1 MPSEDLNIIDE
12 IDNNKKKKHLQ
23 ADLSDAKFE
32 GEILIGNQEEG
43 NSVFVGTRRL
53 QKNYTNWKSV
63 STIAHLKK
71 KYGKYL
77 PTEEKR
83 TKWMDVAFSKWAKGL
98 FWKSWFASHPYRM
111 CSKIPSKHEYSR
123 IKSRYVLLMIRRN
136 L

>member
-12 IDNNKKKKHLQ
+12 IDNNKKKHLQ

-63 STIAHLKK
+63 STIAQLKK
-71 KYGKYL
+71 KMENIYPLKKKESNGWMWHFRNGQKVYFEKADLQAIHTECVVRFL
-77 PTEEKR
+77 PSTSIQESNPG
-83 TKWMDVAFSKWAKGL
+83 MF
-98 FWKSWFASHPYRM
+98 
-111 CSKIPSKHEYSR
+111 C
-123 IKSRYVLLMIRRN
+123 
-136 L
+136 

>member
-53 QKNYTNWKSV
+53 QKNYTN
-63 STIAHLKK
+63 
-71 KYGKYL
+71 
-77 PTEEKR
+77 
-83 TKWMDVAFSKWAKGL
+83 
-98 FWKSWFASHPYRM
+98 
-111 CSKIPSKHEYSR
+111 
-123 IKSRYVLLMIRRN
+123 
-136 L
+136 